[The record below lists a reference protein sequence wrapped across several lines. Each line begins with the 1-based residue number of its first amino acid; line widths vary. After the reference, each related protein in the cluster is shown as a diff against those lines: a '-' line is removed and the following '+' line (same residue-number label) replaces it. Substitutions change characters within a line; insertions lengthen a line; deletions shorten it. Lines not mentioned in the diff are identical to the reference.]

1 MDLKVIR
8 LINPSREEM
17 EEIIEEFDL
26 VEDFIL
32 DPLDEDERARIE
44 EDNGK
49 ILIILKVPLK
59 TSEERLPY
67 RTTSLG
73 VILLPDSVL
82 IVSKREVPF
91 LDNALKN
98 GRLSFEK
105 RNESIFHV
113 FHMNAT
119 EFLRYLRDIHS
130 RITSIEE
137 ELHRSLR
144 NKEIEEMMN
153 LEKSLVYFVTAL
165 KSNEIVME
173 RIGRGKILEFR
184 EEEEDILEDAI
195 VDNRQALDV
204 ANIYSDILA
213 GMMDAYASIIS
224 NNLNIVMKILAIMT
238 IILEIPTVITSF
250 YGMNVALPFQ
260 KNPLA
265 YLHIIIWSV
274 VSILL
279 ILFWFRKKRWL

>member
-8 LINPSREEM
+8 VINPSREEM
-17 EEIIEEFDL
+17 EKIIEEFDL

-105 RNESIFHV
+105 RSESIFHV

-250 YGMNVALPFQ
+250 YGMNVELPFQ